1 MIAKCANPSCVASF
15 RYLHEGKVFKL
26 EVGQPGDATKAK
38 LPHRIEHFWLC
49 SDCVRS
55 LTLVLHEGKVSTR
68 PLCRLLVESSLAEA
82 IHA

>member
-15 RYLHEGKVFKL
+15 RYLHEGKVFMV
-26 EVGQPGDATKAK
+26 EVGTPGDATKAK

-49 SDCVRS
+49 SQCAQS
-55 LTLVLHEGKVSTR
+55 LTLVMHEGKVSTR
-68 PLCRLLVESSLAEA
+68 PLDRLFVETMAET